1 LKVGL
6 FGTFDIGNFGD
17 LMFPIIA
24 ERKLSEL
31 GAADITRFSY
41 RAKHSDSWCYDVET
55 IQSFPSHV
63 GDTRLVII
71 GGGHL
76 VHFSRAMA
84 HGYGPSDRRIPH
96 PMGFWWVPAVAA
108 RMAGIPAALNA
119 VSVDSSIPKW
129 AEPLMTAFV
138 DSLDYVAVR
147 DSQSQRR
154 LERFAAGA
162 EIKVVPDTVHSVS
175 DLVQRGSQ
183 SAAFKDF
190 SARVG
195 LGPDYVIVQPSMIL
209 RDHRESV
216 SRLIADAVREGFDV
230 LELPIFRE
238 GVDVGGFYGSHRC
251 VKTLDVW
258 PEPLVLAEIIANSR
272 SVIGVSLHLSIVAA
286 AYGIPIHRPR
296 YSAESKFAALDGL
309 PGMIWLESSPGL
321 SWRETRDSDV
331 DLTEVERRKRV
342 INEHWARVYELADSQ
357 RYPGRTRGWD
367 QILQTP
373 DAFRRAGGVRHG
385 LPEVRR
391 DISIRMRFLAHA
403 VRTRRWRTG

>member
-1 LKVGL
+1 
-6 FGTFDIGNFGD
+6 
-17 LMFPIIA
+17 MFPIIA

-41 RAKHSDSWCYDVET
+41 RPKNSDSWCYDVEP
-55 IQSFPSHV
+55 IQSFPNHI
-63 GDTRLVII
+63 GDTQLVII

-84 HGYGPSDRRIPH
+84 QGYGPSDRRIPH
-96 PMGFWWVPAVAA
+96 PLGFWWVPAVAA

-119 VSVDSSIPKW
+119 VSVDPSIPRW

-147 DSQSQRR
+147 DLQSQVR
-154 LERFAAGA
+154 LRRFAASGA

-175 DLVQRGSQ
+175 DFVQRGSH
-183 SAAFKDF
+183 SAAFSDF

-195 LGPDYVIVQPSMIL
+195 LGSDYVIVQPSMIL

-216 SRLIADAVREGFDV
+216 GRLIADAVREGFDV

-251 VKTLDVW
+251 VKTLSEW
-258 PEPLVLAEIIANSR
+258 PDPLLLAEIIANSR

-296 YSAESKFAALDGL
+296 YSSESKFAALDGL
-309 PGMIWLESSPGL
+309 PGMIWLESSAGL
-321 SWRETRDSDV
+321 RWRGTPDSDV

-342 INEHWARVYELADSQ
+342 INEHWARIYELTESP
-357 RYPGRTRGWD
+357 RCPGRTRGWD

-391 DISIRMRFLAHA
+391 DTSIRVRFLAHA
-403 VRTRRWRTG
+403 VRTRRWRT

>member
-1 LKVGL
+1 LKVSL

-31 GAADITRFSY
+31 GAADLTRFSY
-41 RAKHSDSWCYDVET
+41 RAKRADSWCYDVET
-55 IQSFPSHV
+55 IQSFPSHI
-63 GDTRLVII
+63 GDTQLVIV

-84 HGYGPSDRRIPH
+84 QGYGPSDRRIPH

-119 VSVDSSIPKW
+119 VSVDTSIPRW
-129 AEPLMTAFV
+129 AEPLMSAFV

-147 DSQSQRR
+147 DVQSQHR
-154 LERFAAGA
+154 LQRFAATGA

-175 DLVQRGSQ
+175 DVVHRGSH
-183 SAAFKDF
+183 SAAFREF
-190 SARVG
+190 SGRVG

-209 RDHRESV
+209 RDHREAVGS
-216 SRLIADAVREGFDV
+216 LLEDALSEGFDV

-251 VKTLDVW
+251 VKTLDDW
-258 PEPLVLAEIIANSR
+258 PDPLLLAEIIANSR

-286 AYGIPIHRPR
+286 AYGIPVHRPR
-296 YSAESKFAALDGL
+296 YSSESKFSALDGL
-309 PGMIWLESSPGL
+309 PGITWLESSPRL
-321 SWRETRDSDV
+321 SWLDTNDADA
-331 DLTEVERRKRV
+331 DLSEV
-342 INEHWARVYELADSQ
+342 
-357 RYPGRTRGWD
+357 
-367 QILQTP
+367 
-373 DAFRRAGGVRHG
+373 
-385 LPEVRR
+385 
-391 DISIRMRFLAHA
+391 
-403 VRTRRWRTG
+403 